1 MRKSGNTFAPGSSL
15 FTPSVIRGLTGDQSA
30 LVNVTAASLSGS
42 TQNTTSSFRYDP
54 PGSPL
59 KSTQQISVDWSKFE
73 NHTFFNSAEAKVN
86 TSFDIIINTYPF
98 DGSRSELLS
107 FFDGLT
113 GFEKYVYDL
122 FPKSRGFLHF
132 SGSTGIQPGSYIKI
146 IDSAGTSAP
155 SISRNT
161 SAKSILDQGEG
172 SITYDFHLHIPTG
185 TSQGNQVVIQRL
197 RDSNFGITL
206 ALSQTLSTD
215 HSGTLLMLV
224 SSGSS
229 FVSAS
234 MPVSK
239 GDFQHICA
247 TYDTSPGVNRVKLYR
262 NSVLQSASTPLELGS
277 FGYTASPF
285 YIGSGSNHRA
295 GTFGSA
301 SPGITFNQT
310 LSGAIDELRVYHSI
324 RSSSEQKKFSQ
335 RSVFPDSGLKLYYKF
350 NEPTGSYSTNAT
362 VIDSSGNSLH
372 SSIVNFNQTL
382 RERRGLTVPVSYESE
397 EESPVLFPSH
407 PDVVTLNE
415 NLLSSASDY
424 DTNNPNM
431 ITKLIPRHYLMEASI
446 FEGFGQN
453 SELGNITDPYSYNS
467 NLPGGGKL
475 GSAQIIASLL
485 FIWAKYFDELKMHL
499 DQFGKQRNVDQIEEG
514 TIANTFLPYLAETY
528 GFQLP
533 EMFPNS
539 SYEQFYNKTAVNTD
553 SSITSNSLQFVQ
565 NQIWRRVLSDMVEI
579 LRSKGTVHSIK
590 SLIRDMGIN
599 PDSNFRFREFGGSR
613 TGRLSDQRVV
623 KTSNL
628 RSLDFSGSFSTNIPS
643 YDSQGVP
650 TNFPYFKSSGLV
662 QGGPLKFS
670 DASVVVRKEPGY
682 PYPGALPVYD
692 RILTSGSWTYE
703 ATYKMTSSRLLGVDH
718 PLTSSLVRFE
728 TSGTNYV
735 PTHLDNTFLNLLA
748 FSGSVEDNLTG
759 SLSLIFRD
767 TWSKTDAPK
776 LVLPLTG
783 VNIFDGDFWQIS
795 FGRERND
802 SFNSIA
808 TSSWYL
814 RAGKQIGGRLVE
826 FYENSILFDDTV
838 PPTSLTGS
846 ILTTWSNQINM
857 SGTMIHIGTQQV
869 PKGSNLLGLSY
880 NGSPNTDM
888 DRSSFFGGRVL
899 NMRFWSKSMTLDE
912 TKAHVLN
919 PTSLGVTDAKKN
931 FNFVNS
937 LSGSWEKL
945 RLDVDFMQENV
956 TSDGQGSISLV
967 DMSQNGLACNSS
979 GFESNSTVFRP
990 EIVTYST
997 INPNFDQ
1004 SSDPNK
1010 IRVRSWQ
1017 SNKNV
1022 ELYGGQ
1028 LAPMYQI
1035 PEDEDPTD
1043 DTRFS
1048 IEINAVQALNED
1060 IIKIFSSLDSF
1071 DNYIGRPEL
1080 QFSDDYPDFQSLRDV
1095 YFNRLVGKVNFSTF
1109 FEFFKWFDTTVSQII
1124 EGLIPRKTKFLGVNF
1139 VIESHMLE
1147 RPKVRYNTH
1156 DIYVGPNDRHGSLG
1170 LLLVQQLV
1178 GDIKRY

>member
-30 LVNVTAASLSGS
+30 LINVTAASLSGS

-54 PGSPL
+54 PGSPI
-59 KSTQQISVDWSKFE
+59 KSTQQISIDWSKFE

-86 TSFDIIINTYPF
+86 TAFDVIINTYPF
-98 DGSRSELLS
+98 DGSKSELLS

-132 SGSTGIQPGSYIKI
+132 SGSTGPQAGSYIKI

-161 SAKSILDQGEG
+161 SAKSVLDQGENPI
-172 SITYDFHLHIPTG
+172 SYDFQLHIPSG

-197 RDSNFGITL
+197 RNSNFGITL

-215 HSGTLLMLV
+215 HSGTFLMLV

-229 FVSAS
+229 FLSAS
-234 MPVSK
+234 MSISK

-247 TYDTSPGVNRVKLYR
+247 TYDTTPGVNRIKLYR
-262 NSVLQSASTPLELGS
+262 NSILKSTSTPLELGA
-277 FGYTASPF
+277 FGYTSSPF
-285 YIGSGSNHRA
+285 YIGSGSNHSA
-295 GTFGSA
+295 GTFGDPTS
-301 SPGITFNQT
+301 GIAFNQT
-310 LSGAIDELRVYHSI
+310 LSGAIDELRVYHSA
-324 RSSSEQKKFSQ
+324 RSEKEQNKFIK
-335 RSVFPDSGLKLYYKF
+335 RSVFPDSNLKLYYKF
-350 NEPTGSYSTNAT
+350 NEPTGSYSTNTA

-372 SSIVNFNQTL
+372 TSVVNFNQSL
-382 RERRGLTVPVSYESE
+382 RESRGLDVPVSYESV
-397 EESPVLFPSH
+397 EESPVLFPAYS
-407 PDVVTLNE
+407 DVITLNQ

-453 SELGNITDPYSYNS
+453 SELGNITDPYSSTS
-467 NLPGGGKL
+467 NMPGGGKL
-475 GSAQIIASLL
+475 GSSQIIASLL

-499 DQFGKQRNVDQIEEG
+499 DQFGKQRNVDPVEEG

-553 SSITSNSLQFVQ
+553 SSITNNSLQYIQ

-579 LRSKGTVHSIK
+579 LRAKGTIHSIK
-590 SLIRDMGIN
+590 SLIRDMGLN

-613 TGRLSDQRVV
+613 TGRLGDQRAL

-628 RSLDFSGSFSTNIPS
+628 RSLDFSGSFSTNTPA
-643 YDSQGVP
+643 YDSQGIP
-650 TNFPYFKSSGLV
+650 SNFPFFKSPGLV
-662 QGGPLKFS
+662 QGGPLKVS
-670 DASVVVRKEPGY
+670 DSSLVVRTEPGY
-682 PYPGALPVYD
+682 PYPGALPVFD

-703 ATYKMTSSRLLGVDH
+703 ATYKMTPSRTLGVAH
-718 PLTSSLVRFE
+718 PLTSSLVRFA
-728 TSGTNYV
+728 TSGTNVV
-735 PTHLDNTFLNLLA
+735 PTHLDNTFLNLVA
-748 FSGSVEDNLTG
+748 FSGSIEENLTG

-767 TWSKTDAPK
+767 TWSATGAPK

-783 VNIFDGDFWQIS
+783 VNIFDGDFWHIS

-802 SFNSIA
+802 SFSSF
-808 TSSWYL
+808 TSSSWYL
-814 RAGKQIGGRLVE
+814 RAGKQVSGRLVE
-826 FYENSILFDDTV
+826 FYENSVLFNDSV
-838 PPTSLTGS
+838 PSSSTTGS
-846 ILTTWSNQINM
+846 ILTTWSDQINM
-857 SGTMIHIGTQQV
+857 SGTMIHVGNQLV
-869 PKGSNLLGLSY
+869 PSGPTLLGLSY
-880 NGSPNTDM
+880 NGSPNTPL
-888 DRSSFFGGRVL
+888 DRSSFFGGRIL
-899 NMRFWSKSMTLDE
+899 NMRFWTKPMSIEE

-919 PTSLGVTDAKKN
+919 PTSLGVADAKKN
-931 FNFVNS
+931 FNFVKS
-937 LSGSWEKL
+937 VSGSWEKI
-945 RLDVDFMQENV
+945 RADIDFMQENV
-956 TSDGQGSISLV
+956 TSNTQGSLSII
-967 DMSQNGLACNSS
+967 DMSQNQFSCTTS
-979 GFESNSTVFRP
+979 GFESSKTIFRP
-990 EIVTYST
+990 EIITYST

-1004 SSDPNK
+1004 SSDTNK

-1017 SNKNV
+1017 SSKNV
-1022 ELYGGQ
+1022 DLYGGQ
-1028 LAPMYQI
+1028 QSPMYQI

-1060 IIKIFSSLDSF
+1060 IIKIFSSLDAF

-1080 QFSDDYPDFQSLRDV
+1080 QFSDDYPDLQNLRDV

-1139 VIESHMLE
+1139 VVESHMLE

-1170 LLLVQQLV
+1170 LLLVQQLS
-1178 GDIKRY
+1178 GDLKRY